1 MCGQNHLSHFQAG
14 INLEAVLHFLRLS
27 FSFQGAVV
35 NQPPLEYSAFHS
47 PGKPWKPPYCW
58 SCFA

>member
-35 NQPPLEYSAFHS
+35 NQPPLKYSAF
-47 PGKPWKPPYCW
+47 
-58 SCFA
+58 